1 MPMSMPIRK
10 ALAAFLPI
18 LPFITACSSFS
29 VDEYLPDHTLAYK
42 QQREAGENLELP
54 PDLVSGKFDDAMDV
68 PDAGGSATYSEYVG
82 ERKQKGEIA
91 KTGDVLP
98 DVKDVTY
105 HREGDRRWI
114 EINAKPQALWPRL
127 ESFWRERGIL
137 LTEKNPTTGVMV
149 TDWIENRAEIKSN
162 AITDMLRKVMDSVH
176 STGTRDQYRLRL
188 EPGPKPGTTDIF
200 LTHRGMEER
209 LMRNTVAE
217 DSNTMWEATPSDP
230 GKEAAML
237 RSIMMYLGVTSE
249 RAKRIVSEGGA
260 VSSATSSG
268 SVTTA
273 RSRLEEGGNV
283 LVIDDELRNAWRLV
297 GVALDRSGFAVED
310 RDMSQGVYYVRYD
323 DSSKEGHKKGFFS
336 KMAFWRDDKVDTVT
350 QYQVRLT
357 ANGKETRVQVLDKAG
372 NRDNSPTAQN
382 ILALVKDQMR

>member
-1 MPMSMPIRK
+1 MPMPKCQAI
-10 ALAAFLPI
+10 AAFLPI
-18 LPFITACSSFS
+18 LPFLSACSSFS
-29 VDEYLPDHTLAYK
+29 MDEYLPDHSLAYK
-42 QQREAGENLELP
+42 HQREAGENLELP
-54 PDLVSGKFDDAMDV
+54 PDLVSGKFDDTMDV

-82 ERKQKGEIA
+82 ERKQKIQIA

-105 HREGDRRWI
+105 HREGERRWI
-114 EINAKPQALWPRL
+114 EINAQPRALWPRL
-127 ESFWRERGIL
+127 ESFWRERGIML
-137 LTEKNPTTGVMV
+137 AEKNPTTGVMV

-162 AITDMLRKVMDSVH
+162 PISDMLRKVMDSVH

-188 EPGPKPGTTDIF
+188 EPGPKPGTTDLF

-230 GKEAAML
+230 DKEAAML
-237 RSIMMYLGVTSE
+237 RSIMMYLGITSE
-249 RAKRIVSEGGA
+249 RAKRIVGEGGSPGTGA
-260 VSSATSSG
+260 PSGTASIAAT
-268 SVTTA
+268 
-273 RSRLEEGGNV
+273 RLEEGGSV
-283 LVIDDELRNAWRLV
+283 LVVDTELRNAWRLV

-323 DSSKEGHKKGFFS
+323 DTSKEGHKKGFFS
-336 KMAFWRDDKVDTVT
+336 KMAFWRDDKVDSVT
-350 QYQVRLT
+350 QYQIRLT

-372 NRDNSPTAQN
+372 KHDSSPTALN